1 MEGGPCRHP
10 ASSLYFIR
18 EQGITICTLCND
30 VVPHQMYELDPQF
43 SHRGG
48 AGSGGGAGSMYRPLR
63 ATVSG
68 PNPHARPSI
77 EVARRH
83 MLNIARAVEMTEEHV
98 EMALGIYKLAVNMN
112 VISGTRDT
120 VLCACLY
127 AVCRREH
134 LPHVIYDFSNECQVR
149 PQAILSQMRYICQ
162 ETHTE
167 VPVVDPACLVQRFA
181 DYLDLGPATP
191 HVLICALKLLRA
203 MREDWIACG
212 RRPMGVCAAALV
224 AACCLLG
231 VPRTADQI
239 CGVVRL
245 TAGTIMRRLNEF
257 SCTPAAQL
265 TSIDAYAPTNTTL
278 PPAFTEAS
286 QRPIEEDANAG
297 DRMMRS
303 LYFQLVGEAKVSA
316 PPTPERCQR
325 WRFFVK
331 EHCRLQNILVTE
343 EDLDLNQLS
352 PEKQLII
359 LGLPH
364 TKPIPPA
371 VVEESVRK
379 EESRL
384 LLLKHEESS
393 GDATGGGE
401 MGQHSA
407 SFSPLGSSGM
417 RQGGFPFTDPT
428 GCEEASDTKKWWWMD
443 DEGVTER
450 KHENGVASIENGSG
464 GGRENAANRGFA
476 SAAEEEEWVGR
487 VWHKMSSSRP
497 IDGENTSTDGP
508 HRSTS
513 HWSPN
518 LTSGGEAAHTMMNN
532 DGSFSPHA
540 FLSTTT
546 TTPHTSG
553 GFPFLD
559 CNEPGQISELVAQF
573 EKAKELDEVRHLE
586 DEFDF
591 SGGTFFSSLGSPSS
605 STVAGGPFATA
616 TSSPP
621 SAAPGISSNY
631 SMSHN
636 NSTMFLSGGGV
647 VSSCGGT
654 GNVEDAKNFCSS
666 SSLSTMGCSNAGMTS
681 SMIFLPIKNGMT
693 GTVAGDTTVDH
704 RRALAELL
712 WDKERR
718 HALPW
723 EFIILPEAEEEDTT
737 DIISYIILDNEER
750 LRRYKIG
757 EVMYKEKWER
767 GRAKSEVGREL
778 YGFSSSSLRKLGKAR
793 HKKHLIHRATGVKAV
808 DRALRG
814 CGAGNIRT
822 SHLAEIIPEITGE
835 EEEIIASPEEWWE

>member
-1 MEGGPCRHP
+1 MDGGDCSHP

-30 VVPHQMYELDPQF
+30 VVPHQVYELDPQF
-43 SHRGG
+43 SRRGG
-48 AGSGGGAGSMYRPLR
+48 GGGGSGGGGSTYRPLR

-68 PNPHARPSI
+68 PSTHARPSM

-83 MLNIARAVEMTEEHV
+83 MLNIARAVEMTDEHV

-112 VISGTRDT
+112 VVSGIRDT

-134 LPHVIYDFSNECQVR
+134 LPHVIYDFSSECQVR
-149 PQAILSQMRYICQ
+149 PQAILSQMRFICQ

-181 DYLDLGPATP
+181 DYLDLGSATP
-191 HVLICALKLLRA
+191 HVLICALKLLRV

-257 SCTPAAQL
+257 SSTPAAQL
-265 TSIDAYAPTNTTL
+265 TSIDAYKPTNTTL

-286 QRPIEEDANAG
+286 QRSIEEDANAE
-297 DRMMRS
+297 DRLMRS

-316 PPTPERCQR
+316 PATPERCQR

-343 EDLDLNQLS
+343 EDLDLRELS
-352 PEKQLII
+352 PEKQLTI

-379 EESRL
+379 EEARL
-384 LLLKHEESS
+384 LLLKQEEILDGTEGGGLGMKPLSTSRTTADFFPELFSTMESS
-393 GDATGGGE
+393 VSED
-401 MGQHSA
+401 SA
-407 SFSPLGSSGM
+407 DS
-417 RQGGFPFTDPT
+417 
-428 GCEEASDTKKWWWMD
+428 KKWWQN
-443 DEGVTER
+443 EGR
-450 KHENGVASIENGSG
+450 GGINGSRYTMLSTNG
-464 GGRENAANRGFA
+464 EGETRDAGASSRGFSSVA
-476 SAAEEEEWVGR
+476 QEEEWVGQ
-487 VWHKMSSSRP
+487 VWNSMSSSHP
-497 IDGENTSTDGP
+497 NSSSMASGGNTGNIKTGKRDSPSSSLLPPTLP
-508 HRSTS
+508 LPS
-513 HWSPN
+513 HSPN
-518 LTSGGEAAHTMMNN
+518 
-532 DGSFSPHA
+532 DFA
-540 FLSTTT
+540 FLDANDPS
-546 TTPHTSG
+546 
-553 GFPFLD
+553 
-559 CNEPGQISELVAQF
+559 QISALVAQF
-573 EKAKELDEVRHLE
+573 EKAKGLDEVRHLE
-586 DEFDF
+586 DDFDF
-591 SGGTFFSSLGSPSS
+591 CFNPTPSS
-605 STVAGGPFATA
+605 SPVPPSCFTLANGASTTTPNTA
-616 TSSPP
+616 DSFYDPSTSSK
-621 SAAPGISSNY
+621 S
-631 SMSHN
+631 
-636 NSTMFLSGGGV
+636 STMFLSGGGV
-647 VSSCGGT
+647 VSSCGGAANGEEMGT
-654 GNVEDAKNFCSS
+654 SFRSSPFSGTSTIAYPNASGGSTLSSFGSSERPSGDVEMN
-666 SSLSTMGCSNAGMTS
+666 SSL
-681 SMIFLPIKNGMT
+681 
-693 GTVAGDTTVDH
+693 DH
-704 RRALAELL
+704 RRVLAEML

-723 EFIILPEAEEEDTT
+723 EFILLPEAEVEDTS
-737 DIISYIILDNEER
+737 DILSYIILDNEER
-750 LRRYKIG
+750 LRRHKIG

-767 GRAKSEVGREL
+767 GRAKADAGRDL
-778 YGFSSSSLRKLGKAR
+778 DGFSSSSRRRSARTR
-793 HKKHLIHRATGVKAV
+793 HKRHLIHRPAGVHAV

-822 SHLAEIIPEITGE
+822 SHLSEIIPELGGAE
-835 EEEIIASPEEWWE
+835 EEAVASPDEWWE